1 MTKYSLEL
9 KLEIVAD
16 YQAGVGGYTKLMKKY
31 GIDRTMI
38 KQWVHL
44 YQDFGIEGLTPKKGK
59 QHYPVEL
66 KLNAIEL
73 YLETEL
79 SYRQVGVHLG
89 ITNPSLIA
97 NWMRTFKERGI
108 DGLSQQVGRPPAVSK
123 KKRPSDKKINQ
134 AKRVLPSSGSEI
146 DGLKQRI
153 QALEAANE
161 QLDIENQF
169 LKELRRLREADK
181 RQPDN
186 KQ

>member
-1 MTKYSLEL
+1 M
-9 KLEIVAD
+9 
-16 YQAGVGGYTKLMKKY
+16 
-31 GIDRTMI
+31 
-38 KQWVHL
+38 
-44 YQDFGIEGLTPKKGK
+44 
-59 QHYPVEL
+59 

-146 DGLKQRI
+146 DRLKQRI

-181 RQPDN
+181 RQHKN
-186 KQ
+186 N